1 MPVRIDPPI
10 SVSSRDALL
19 SETNVTNEKIAGVI
33 LPVTTPFDPVTG
45 DVAPVA
51 MRDNLRRWS
60 REPIDGFV
68 LFGSTGEGAMLDT
81 DEKVR
86 LARYAREVVPPETLL
101 IAGANTDS
109 TRGTIHEIQRLAA
122 EGVEAVLVHTPV
134 YFAPALTHAAILE
147 FFRAVA
153 DASPVPVLVYHMP
166 KFTHVTIDPP
176 LMGEITR
183 LPNIAGLKDSSG
195 DIKRFAGYT
204 EACPAQSRMLVGSG
218 ALFYTA
224 LELGAVGGILA
235 VADLAPA
242 LAGEIF
248 AAFRAGETR
257 RAGELQQGLSA
268 LHNDVIVP
276 FGARGVKLGLDAMG
290 WAGGPPRA
298 PLPAL
303 TTKESQQV
311 LRALQ
316 TLGIGAAA

>member
-1 MPVRIDPPI
+1 LTD
-10 SVSSRDALL
+10 SN
-19 SETNVTNEKIAGVI
+19 TQNERIAGVY

-51 MRDNLRRWS
+51 MRDNLRRWA
-60 REPIDGFV
+60 REPINGFV

-81 DEKVR
+81 EEKVR
-86 LARYAREVVPPETLL
+86 LAAFAREVVPPEMML

-109 TRGTIHEIQRLAA
+109 TRGTIHEIRRLAA

-134 YFAPALTHAAILE
+134 YFAPALSHAAILE

-153 DASPVPVLVYHMP
+153 DASPVPVIVYHMP

-204 EACPAQSRMLVGSG
+204 EACPEGSRLLVGSG

-235 VADLAPA
+235 AADLAPT
-242 LAGEIF
+242 LSGEIY
-248 AAFRAGETR
+248 AAFQAGETR
-257 RAGELQQGLSA
+257 RAGELQQGLSS
-268 LHNDVIVP
+268 LHNEVVVP
-276 FGARGVKLGLDAMG
+276 FGPRGVKAGLDAMG

-303 TTKESQQV
+303 SGKENEQV
-311 LRALQ
+311 LRSLQ
-316 TLGIGAAA
+316 TLGISAAA

>member
-1 MPVRIDPPI
+1 LTD
-10 SVSSRDALL
+10 SN
-19 SETNVTNEKIAGVI
+19 TQNERIAGVY

-51 MRDNLRRWS
+51 MRDNLRRWA
-60 REPIDGFV
+60 REPINGFV

-81 DEKVR
+81 EEKVR
-86 LARYAREVVPPETLL
+86 LAAFAREVVPPEMML

-109 TRGTIHEIQRLAA
+109 TRGTIHEIRRLAA
-122 EGVEAVLVHTPV
+122 EGVGAVLVHTPV
-134 YFAPALTHAAILE
+134 YFAPALSHAAILE

-153 DASPVPVLVYHMP
+153 DASPVPVIVYHMP

-204 EACPAQSRMLVGSG
+204 EACPEGSRLLVGSG

-235 VADLAPA
+235 AADLAPT
-242 LAGEIF
+242 LSGEIY
-248 AAFRAGETR
+248 AAFQAGETR
-257 RAGELQQGLSA
+257 RAGELQQGLSS
-268 LHNDVIVP
+268 LHNEVVVP
-276 FGARGVKLGLDAMG
+276 FGPRGVKAGLDAMG

-303 TTKESQQV
+303 SGKENEQV
-311 LRALQ
+311 LRSLQ
-316 TLGIGAAA
+316 TLGISAAA

>member
-1 MPVRIDPPI
+1 LTD
-10 SVSSRDALL
+10 SN
-19 SETNVTNEKIAGVI
+19 TQNERIAGVY

-51 MRDNLRRWS
+51 MRDNLRRWA
-60 REPIDGFV
+60 REPINGCG

-81 DEKVR
+81 EEKVR
-86 LARYAREVVPPETLL
+86 LAAFAREVVPPEMML

-109 TRGTIHEIQRLAA
+109 TRGTIHEIRRLAA

-134 YFAPALTHAAILE
+134 YFAPALSHAAILE

-153 DASPVPVLVYHMP
+153 DASPVPVIVYHMP

-204 EACPAQSRMLVGSG
+204 EACPEGSRLLVGSG

-235 VADLAPA
+235 AADLAPT
-242 LAGEIF
+242 LSGEIY
-248 AAFRAGETR
+248 AAFQAGATR
-257 RAGELQQGLSA
+257 RAGALQLGLSS
-268 LHNDVIVP
+268 LHNEVVVP
-276 FGARGVKLGLDAMG
+276 FGPRGVKAGLDAMG

-303 TTKESQQV
+303 SGKENEQV
-311 LRALQ
+311 LRSLQ
-316 TLGIGAAA
+316 TLGISAAA

>member
-1 MPVRIDPPI
+1 
-10 SVSSRDALL
+10 L
-19 SETNVTNEKIAGVI
+19 SEPNATNEKIAGVI

-45 DVAPVA
+45 EVAPIA
-51 MRDNLRRWS
+51 LRDNLRRWS
-60 REPIDGFV
+60 REPVNGFV

-81 DEKVR
+81 DEKIR
-86 LARYAREVVPPETLL
+86 LARYAREVVPPEMML

-109 TRGTIHEIQRLAA
+109 TRGTIREIQRLAA

-134 YFAPALTHAAILE
+134 YFAPSLTHAAILE

-153 DASPVPVLVYHMP
+153 EASPVPVLVYHMP

-204 EACPAQSRMLVGSG
+204 EACPSGSRLVVGSG

-242 LAGEIF
+242 LAGEVH

-257 RAGELQQGLSA
+257 RAGELQQGLAS
-268 LHNDVIVP
+268 LHTEVVVP
-276 FGARGVKLGLDAMG
+276 FGARGVKAGLDAMG

-298 PLPAL
+298 PLPAMSA
-303 TTKESQQV
+303 KENQQV

>member
-1 MPVRIDPPI
+1 LTD
-10 SVSSRDALL
+10 SN
-19 SETNVTNEKIAGVI
+19 TQNERIAGVY

-51 MRDNLRRWS
+51 MRDNLRRWA
-60 REPIDGFV
+60 REPINGFV
-68 LFGSTGEGAMLDT
+68 LFGSTGEGAMLET
-81 DEKVR
+81 EEKVR
-86 LARYAREVVPPETLL
+86 LAAYAREVVPPEMML

-109 TRGTIHEIQRLAA
+109 TRGTIHEIKRLAA
-122 EGVEAVLVHTPV
+122 EGAEAVLVHTPV
-134 YFAPALTHAAILE
+134 YFAPALSHAAILE

-153 DASPVPVLVYHMP
+153 DASPVPVIVYHMP

-204 EACPAQSRMLVGSG
+204 EACPEGSRLLVGSG

-235 VADLAPA
+235 AADLAPT
-242 LAGEIF
+242 LSGEIY
-248 AAFRAGETR
+248 AAFQAGETR
-257 RAGELQQGLSA
+257 RAGELQQGLSS
-268 LHNDVIVP
+268 LHNEVVVP
-276 FGARGVKLGLDAMG
+276 FGPRGVKAGLDAMG

-303 TTKESQQV
+303 SGKENEQV
-311 LRALQ
+311 LRSLQ
-316 TLGIGAAA
+316 TLGISAAA

>member
-1 MPVRIDPPI
+1 M
-10 SVSSRDALL
+10 
-19 SETNVTNEKIAGVI
+19 SEPNAMHEKIAGVI